1 MPKSSGRTFDKAVEE
16 YARQTMYDH
25 LLKSGAWTLLVLA
38 AICMVCSGAQFNG
51 TTYQLGERE
60 ALVSVPVNASHL
72 NLTLSDKTENLTL
85 VNELGKNITF
95 NSSYRF
101 LRGDYIYNLTFAE
114 HVKGRLNYTMPVQ
127 GQMFIIPIRDPG
139 PLRIILPEG
148 FTTGERSLG
157 IARPAS
163 DEFVEDGSR
172 SILTWNNTSQIAY
185 IEVNYY
191 RKSAPQAM
199 AIIMGI
205 LGLTGLVLVAQYYMS
220 IRRLKAARMEMER
233 EADRKSR

>member
-1 MPKSSGRTFDKAVEE
+1 MNGRTFDKAVEA
-16 YARQTMYDH
+16 YPRQTMYDY
-25 LLKSGAWTLLVLA
+25 LLKSGAWTMLALA
-38 AICMVCSGAQFNG
+38 AICMICSGAQFNG
-51 TTYQLGERE
+51 TTYQLGEKE

-72 NLTLSDKTENLTL
+72 NLTLSDKTENIAL
-85 VNELGKNITF
+85 VNEMGKNVSF

-114 HVKGRLNYTMPVQ
+114 HVTGRLNYTMPVQ
-127 GQMFIIPIRDPG
+127 GQMFILPVRAPG
-139 PLRIILPEG
+139 SLRIILPEG

-157 IARPAS
+157 IARPAP
-163 DEFVEDGSR
+163 DEFAQDGSR
-172 SILTWNNTSQIAY
+172 SILTWNNTSQISY

-199 AIIMGI
+199 AIIIGI
-205 LGLTGLVLVAQYYMS
+205 LGLTGLVLLAQYYMS

-233 EADRKSR
+233 EAEGRDK